1 MFILQAIFWFLFTI
15 VIYVVLNRIYQI
27 MPYPFLIPILTG
39 TALLVIILSTMNISY
54 DTYFSGGRVID
65 AFLGPAIVALA
76 YPLYKQRELL
86 KRYKKE
92 LLSTVLYASLL
103 GILSGYWLT
112 MLFGFEEVI
121 TSSFVP
127 KNVTTPVAMEVARMI
142 GGEPA
147 LAVIF
152 VMIAG
157 IGGAVTG
164 PWVLKQFNI
173 SNFLGIGMALGAAS
187 HAIGTAKALEYG
199 QEEAAVSSIGM
210 SLCALC
216 VSIIAPILINWL

>member
-1 MFILQAIFWFLFTI
+1 MFWLIFTI
-15 VIYVVLNRIYQI
+15 AIYFIFTLLYRLL
-27 MPYPFLIPILTG
+27 PYPFLIPILTC
-39 TALLVIILSTMNISY
+39 TVLLVILLTSFDISY
-54 DTYFSGGRVID
+54 DTYFSGGKVID

-76 YPLYKQRELL
+76 YPLYKQRKLL
-86 KRYKKE
+86 NKYKNE
-92 LLSTVLYASLL
+92 LLSTVLLSSML

-112 MLFGFEEVI
+112 LLFGFGEVI
-121 TSSFVP
+121 QFSFVP
-127 KNVTTPVAMEVARMI
+127 KNVTTPVAMEVSRMI

-164 PWVLKQFNI
+164 PWILKLFKI
-173 SNFLGIGMALGAAS
+173 TNFLGVGIALGGAS

-216 VSIIAPILINWL
+216 VSVLAPILINWL